1 VIISANFTKNT
12 SNNLT
17 STSFELRLLT
27 RRNAWNYLWISWS
40 IGAPISILHSQKY
53 THCSAFYS
61 PFSES
66 ACYFVLKLTF
76 FKSHSLFSKVAFA
89 CMFPFA
95 ILKIYWQFRFVFLS
109 HSPFWKCCINF
120 VVLFYSILHSHI
132 MQYFLNPIL
141 HSQKRKLKCLSIL
154 HSPFSILSAKGI
166 ILSMKFWE
174 SRMVNGIFLF
184 SILYSDVSLHFCKK
198 TPLEKLRTKMFVHS
212 PFSILNS

>member
-1 VIISANFTKNT
+1 MAFTRT
-12 SNNLT
+12 LYT
-17 STSFELRLLT
+17 LRLLT
-27 RRNAWNYLWISWS
+27 IMMQRISRS

-132 MQYFLNPIL
+132 MQYFL
-141 HSQKRKLKCLSIL
+141 
-154 HSPFSILSAKGI
+154 
-166 ILSMKFWE
+166 
-174 SRMVNGIFLF
+174 
-184 SILYSDVSLHFCKK
+184 KK
-198 TPLEKLRTKMFVHS
+198 TYSLIK
-212 PFSILNS
+212 N